1 MIIGKHSIH
10 FMGVEIYMLTNDNL
24 LNESTQRVEDLIMCR
39 LKMNDMLSQLGKDQ
53 LIERNS
59 IEIAIVIK
67 L

>member
-24 LNESTQRVEDLIMCR
+24 LNERTQRVEDLIMCR